1 MIFGIK
7 IEEFIA
13 LVGAII
19 AIIATIKKLDT
30 RDPILDRSVEA
41 VEEIIQLLERQ
52 IRELTEEIETRR
64 KRNRA
69 FRKKV
74 IKFISGIRQSLKTFL
89 DDIE

>member
-13 LVGAII
+13 LIGAVI
-19 AIIATIKKLDT
+19 AIIATLKKLDT
-30 RDPILDRSVEA
+30 RDPILDRSVDA

-52 IRELTEEIETRR
+52 IKELTSDVTKHR
-64 KRNRA
+64 KRNRN
-69 FRKKV
+69 FREKV
-74 IKFISGIRQSLKTFL
+74 VKFLSGLIQAMKNFV

>member
-19 AIIATIKKLDT
+19 AIVATIKKLDT

-52 IRELTEEIETRR
+52 IKDLTSEIERRR
-64 KRNRA
+64 KQNRTFRN
-69 FRKKV
+69 KV
-74 IKFISGIRQSLKTFL
+74 CKFL
-89 DDIE
+89 DGLIQTLKNFSDEIE

>member
-1 MIFGIK
+1 MLFGIK

-30 RDPILDRSVEA
+30 RDPILDRSVDA

-52 IRELTEEIETRR
+52 IKDLTSDVERH
-64 KRNRA
+64 
-69 FRKKV
+69 RKKSRNFRDRV
-74 IKFISGIRQSLKTFL
+74 KKFLSGIVRALKDFS